1 MDKSDYFPEMAD
13 LPAALFGIPAGKHI
27 IFQGASADVV
37 MHVIAAQLVDQVA
50 FSLPADGFVQF
61 VVLAALY
68 LTEGKAD
75 AGKGGAA

>member
-1 MDKSDYFPEMAD
+1 
-13 LPAALFGIPAGKHI
+13 
-27 IFQGASADVV
+27 